1 MADWFN
7 YKGMIGKPEDCW
19 VMLGDTWYK
28 VNVVDNKMYFNGG
41 EV

>member
-7 YKGMIGKPEDCW
+7 NDWQYRLEI
-19 VMLGDTWYK
+19 GDTWHK